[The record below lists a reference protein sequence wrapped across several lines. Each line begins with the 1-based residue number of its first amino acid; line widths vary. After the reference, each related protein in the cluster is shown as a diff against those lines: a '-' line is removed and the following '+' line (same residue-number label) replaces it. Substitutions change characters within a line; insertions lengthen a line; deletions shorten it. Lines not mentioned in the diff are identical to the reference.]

1 MSVAGNND
9 YYTWRLV
16 KETELGSVIVE
27 DEEPLLFPRISHI
40 IKEVV
45 AVPPSAMAW
54 WGFRIFRDGIVDA
67 FGEDPMT
74 AAEAV
79 ESAEALEALLKERG
93 VNPNMSRD
101 SAGSRGTAAHT
112 VLELLAGGEPMMAE
126 GEADIEAAE
135 FGTEYGRAVIAFW
148 QEKVQ
153 PFIEDGQILEVLSE
167 KRVRS
172 IRHWYQGTFDLGIK
186 WAPSYIA
193 EMPDEDLPGGWEIL
207 DLKTHKPADGFT
219 LRGAGY
225 DSDAFQIRAYRMAFE
240 EMGLGKTIGQRTI
253 VARGT
258 GKRAAGTYLEDAREV
273 SEQAVKNIIALY
285 HAREA
290 FKKGALE

>member
-16 KETELGSVIVE
+16 KETDLGPIVVE
-27 DEEPLLFPRISHI
+27 DEEPLRMPRISHI

-54 WGFRIFRDGIVDA
+54 WGFRIFRDGVVEA
-67 FGEDPMT
+67 FDQDPMT

-79 ESAEALEALLKERG
+79 ESSDLLEALLKERG

-101 SAGSRGTAAHT
+101 TAGSRGTAAHEI
-112 VLELLAGGEPMMAE
+112 LEELASGAGRETAE
-126 GEADIEAAE
+126 RLAKQE
-135 FGTEYGRAVIAFW
+135 FDTEGTRYGYAVIGFW
-148 QEKVQ
+148 DDRVE
-153 PFIEDGQILEVLSE
+153 PFINSGEILEVVSE
-167 KRVRS
+167 KRVYSLRL
-172 IRHWYQGTFDLGIK
+172 WYMGTFDLGLL
-186 WAPSYIA
+186 WAPA
-193 EMPDEDLPGGWEIL
+193 DGGDRLLEGGWEID

-258 GKRAAGTYLEDAREV
+258 GKRAAGTYLEDRREV
-273 SEQAVKNIIALY
+273 SEASVRNIVALY

-290 FKKGALE
+290 FKKGEL

>member
-1 MSVAGNND
+1 MSVAGDND

-16 KETELGSVIVE
+16 KETDLGPIIVE

-67 FGEDPMT
+67 FGEDPMA

-79 ESAEALEALLKERG
+79 ENAELLEALLKERG

-101 SAGSRGTAAHT
+101 SAGSRGTAAHK
-112 VLELLAGGEPMMAE
+112 VLELLASNTQE
-126 GEADIEAAE
+126 GYNEAHGLAMDEVQLE
-135 FGTEYGRAVIAFW
+135 GTAYGQAVLNFW
-148 QEKVQ
+148 NEKVE
-153 PFIEDGQILEVLSE
+153 PFINSGEILEVLSE

-172 IRHWYQGTFDLGIK
+172 LKHWYQGTFDLGIH
-186 WAPSYIA
+186 WAEADGGDRILA
-193 EMPDEDLPGGWEIL
+193 DGWEIL

-258 GKRAAGTYLEDAREV
+258 GKRAAGTYLEDRREV

-290 FKKGALE
+290 FKKGEL